1 MQLRQLV
8 YMSEARDD
16 LTKSDVEDILSIC
29 RQKNSER
36 NISGLLIKAG
46 SVFIQALEG
55 DPDDLDRLYKS
66 ICADNR
72 HHDAEIISDNLVD
85 NRMFSGWTMAYID
98 SNAEELARGAGIDGT
113 LNHAELM
120 ALLSQDD
127 SWVSQ
132 ILWSFAQRLNERTRL
147 RT

>member
-1 MQLRQLV
+1 LRRQ
-8 YMSEARDD
+8 S
-16 LTKSDVEDILSIC
+16 LS
-29 RQKNSER
+29 
-36 NISGLLIKAG
+36 
-46 SVFIQALEG
+46 
-55 DPDDLDRLYKS
+55 
-66 ICADNR
+66 
-72 HHDAEIISDNLVD
+72 HDAEIISDNLVD

>member
-72 HHDAEIISDNLVD
+72 YPMMRKSSVTIWSITGCFPVGRWPTSIAMRKSWLEVRVSTE
-85 NRMFSGWTMAYID
+85 RSTMR
-98 SNAEELARGAGIDGT
+98 S
-113 LNHAELM
+113 
-120 ALLSQDD
+120 
-127 SWVSQ
+127 SW
-132 ILWSFAQRLNERTRL
+132 RY
-147 RT
+147 